1 MLALVY
7 KGRKTMS
14 KIKLTSKRKWGI
26 IFVSPWIIYFLVF
39 LAYPMSL
46 ALKNSFLKINLIQP
60 EKASFVGFENWI
72 KVATDGLF
80 WKSMFNILF
89 NQSIFIGLTFIVALS
104 LALILTKIKF
114 GGSIFR
120 TIYFIPMITSVVVGM
135 FIFDYISGPT
145 GPIQQLMLQNGWI
158 GESVFWKSTKWLP
171 MPLIAIFS
179 TWKWFG
185 IQMIIFIGGLS
196 GIDNQVLEA
205 AEIDGSSW
213 LNTLFKITIPLLKPQ
228 IVFIMTMNIING
240 FQMFG
245 EVYINF
251 DLLGGPYNSA
261 LTPVM
266 YLYKKGFQDMQMGE
280 ASTIGILLA
289 IVIFILTKVQDKI
302 LDVTEQ

>member
-1 MLALVY
+1 
-7 KGRKTMS
+7 MS

-46 ALKNSFLKINLIQP
+46 AFKNSFLKINLIQP
-60 EKASFVGFENWI
+60 EKATFVGFENWI

-80 WKSMFNILF
+80 WKSMFNILY
-89 NQSIFIGLTFIVALS
+89 NQSIFIGLAFIISLS

-135 FIFDYISGPT
+135 LIFDYISSPT
-145 GPIQQLMLQNGWI
+145 GPIQQIMLQNGWI
-158 GESVFWKSTKWLP
+158 SEGVFWKTTKWLP
-171 MPLIAIFS
+171 MPIIAIFS
-179 TWKWFG
+179 SWKWFG
-185 IQMIIFIGGLS
+185 IQMIIFIGGLA
-196 GIDNQVLEA
+196 GIDKQVLEA

-213 LNTLFKITIPLLKPQ
+213 INTLFAITIPLLKPQ
-228 IVFIMTMNIING
+228 IVFVMTMNIING
-240 FQMFG
+240 FQMFT
-245 EVYINF
+245 EVFINF

-266 YLYKKGFQDMQMGE
+266 YLYQKGFQNMQMGE

-302 LDVTEQ
+302 LKVTE

>member
-1 MLALVY
+1 MN
-7 KGRKTMS
+7 

-46 ALKNSFLKINLIQP
+46 AFKNSFLKINLIQP
-60 EKASFVGFENWI
+60 EKATFVGFENWI

-80 WKSMFNILF
+80 WKSMLNILY
-89 NQSIFIGLTFIVALS
+89 NQSIFIGLAFVISLS

-114 GGSIFR
+114 GGSLFR

-135 FIFDYISGPT
+135 LIFDYISSPT
-145 GPIQQLMLQNGWI
+145 GPIQQIMLQNGWI
-158 GESVFWKSTKWLP
+158 SEGVFWKTTKWLP
-171 MPLIAIFS
+171 MPIIAIFS
-179 TWKWFG
+179 SWKWFG
-185 IQMIIFIGGLS
+185 IQMIIFIGGIV
-196 GIDNQVLEA
+196 GIDKQVLEA

-213 LNTLFKITIPLLKPQ
+213 INTLFAITIPLLKPQ
-228 IVFIMTMNIING
+228 IVFVMTMNIING
-240 FQMFG
+240 FQMFT
-245 EVYINF
+245 EVFINF

-266 YLYKKGFQDMQMGE
+266 YLYQKGFQDMQMGE

-302 LDVTEQ
+302 LKVAE